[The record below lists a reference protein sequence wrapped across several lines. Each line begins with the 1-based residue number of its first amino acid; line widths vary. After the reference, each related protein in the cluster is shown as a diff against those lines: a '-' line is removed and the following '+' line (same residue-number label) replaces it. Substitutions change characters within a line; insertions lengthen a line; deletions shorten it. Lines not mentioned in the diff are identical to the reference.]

1 MKKLAKGFTLV
12 ELMIVVAIIGILS
25 AVAIP
30 NFMRFQAK
38 SRQSEA
44 KTNLKGFHTSM
55 VSYFAEKNKY
65 PTADAAG
72 LKAVG
77 FKTEGNNIYSYSL
90 LGANDVPDANG
101 AKPACSGGAAM
112 TAANSTNGTFV
123 SIGCGNVDNDDFIDG
138 WSINSHGCL
147 ANGLLAVDDLG
158 SKCVTAVDT
167 ESSNDVT
174 NDA

>member
-44 KTNLKGFHTSM
+44 KTNLKGFHTTV
-55 VSYFAEKNKY
+55 VSYFAEKSKF
-65 PTADAAG
+65 PADVD
-72 LKAVG
+72 KAG
-77 FKTEGNNIYSYSL
+77 FKTEGGNIYNYSL
-90 LGANDVPDANG
+90 IASGDLPAADKTRQKDACAATSAAWKIPVSND
-101 AKPACSGGAAM
+101 
-112 TAANSTNGTFV
+112 GTFV
-123 SIGCGNVDNDDFIDG
+123 SVACGNVDNDDFIDG

-147 ANGLLAVDDLG
+147 ANGLIDYDTKG
-158 SKCVTAVDT
+158 SACATAVDT
-167 ESSNDVT
+167 ESGNDVVK
-174 NDA
+174 DS

>member
-44 KTNLKGFHTSM
+44 KTNLKGFHTTM

-65 PTADAAG
+65 PANVTSA
-72 LKAVG
+72 G

-90 LGANDVPDANG
+90 IAANDVKLPDG
-101 AKPACSGGAAM
+101 FSKTCDGGAAIV
-112 TAANSTNGTFV
+112 TPDSDKATFV
-123 SIGCGNVDNDDFIDG
+123 SIACGNVDNDLFIDG

-147 ANGLLAVDDLG
+147 ANGKLLATDKG
-158 SKCVTAVDT
+158 SKCQDAVNT
-167 ESSNDVT
+167 ESSNDVIL
-174 NDA
+174 DKQQS